1 MVGDGHAMGVTAQIT
16 EHMLWAPEWTFRIDH
31 PVLSEQWSEPRS
43 KGFRLSEELQVSM
56 KGELA
61 VMKGALERFVELS
74 AKDVTE
80 HLDGKKEIVSWFD
93 PARVIGRQPT
103 GWHHA
108 MNMWVGREFLTPGMQ
123 NTEEADFCTE
133 VFGIAGHFEE
143 SFCTGAKQEIVEDLL
158 VLQDQRGQMT
168 RKREDHM
175 DVARWEKLLATCCEP
190 AIASSCLTLRAVP
203 ISTGVLGDAAMR
215 SRLALPSPHPPTPP

>member
-1 MVGDGHAMGVTAQIT
+1 
-16 EHMLWAPEWTFRIDH
+16 
-31 PVLSEQWSEPRS
+31 
-43 KGFRLSEELQVSM
+43 M

-61 VMKGALERFVELS
+61 VTKGAFERFVELT

-80 HLDGKKEIVSWFD
+80 HLDGKKEIVAWLD
-93 PARVIGRQPT
+93 PARVIARQST

-143 SFCTGAKQEIVEDLL
+143 SFCTGAKQETVDDLL

-168 RKREDHM
+168 RKCEDNM
-175 DVARWEKLLATCCEP
+175 DVTRWEKLLATCCEP
-190 AIASSCLTLRAVP
+190 TIASSCLTLRAVP
-203 ISTGVLGDAAMR
+203 ISAHNGE
-215 SRLALPSPHPPTPP
+215 LP